1 MRLLLDTHTLYW
13 YIEGD
18 PRLSRPAQAVIQDAT
33 NEVLI
38 SPASYWEIAIKVSIG
53 KWRLNRPYEDFL
65 DVGLNQYGFRVL
77 PILPAHTA
85 RLIGM
90 PYPPG
95 HKDPFDRL
103 LVAQS
108 LVEQV
113 PIVSADPALD
123 PYGVSRLW

>member
-1 MRLLLDTHTLYW
+1 VRVLLDTHVMYW

-18 PRLSRPAQAVIQDAT
+18 PQLSTTARTLIRDVS

-38 SPASYWEIAIKVSIG
+38 SPASYWEIAIKVSLG
-53 KWRLNRPYEDFL
+53 KWRLNRPYEDFIDITL
-65 DVGLNQYGFRVL
+65 KQYGFLLL

-90 PYPPG
+90 PFY

-103 LVAQS
+103 LAAQA
-108 LVEQV
+108 LAEGI
-113 PIVSADPALD
+113 PMVSADSAFD
-123 PYGVSRLW
+123 DYDVTRLW